1 MADQLVLI
9 INRAADEYHWCWLD
23 AQLNPRLETAG
34 SGPVEALAAAVHG
47 NYHQVWLI
55 VPGTKVVTREVEY
68 SDKEKKHL
76 RTLLPFQLEET
87 VIGDVERFH
96 FALGSLANGV
106 ARVAYVEKAWFE
118 QVFAQLA
125 AINLDVTRCWSAPA
139 ALPLLPP
146 VETSADADT
155 EVDAPAL
162 KEDFWTLQLY
172 EQVVMVRYA
181 PELAF
186 SVERAHLATALDLL
200 LIAERRV
207 DHLPGL
213 LLRATSAQDLERL
226 ADSLPPS
233 LQGRV
238 VAQQQ
243 VNIWQ
248 LDYTGRS
255 INLCQGEFSQ
265 RLPIERWWGSWR
277 GVALLAAACLAVHIG
292 ILLYQIQDFRAE
304 NTEIR
309 RQIETAFRQAVPQ
322 GVLIDAERQLAG
334 LVREAQP
341 LAQGGSLTLLL
352 ANVLPPLAENSAIT
366 LRNIQYLGDN
376 GELNIQLQ
384 ASEYDAIENLR
395 SRIEANGLSAELL
408 GSSAQGNTHSAR
420 LKISQRR

>member
-1 MADQLVLI
+1 MADQLVLT

-23 AQLNPRLETAG
+23 AQLNARLETAG
-34 SGPVEALAAAVHG
+34 SGTVEALAAAVQG
-47 NYHQVWLI
+47 NHHQVWLI

-68 SDKEKKHL
+68 TAKEKKHL

-87 VIGDVERFH
+87 VIGDVDRFH
-96 FALGSLANGV
+96 FALGSLDEGV
-106 ARVAYVEKAWFE
+106 VRVAYVEKAWFE

-125 AINLDVTRCWSAPA
+125 EINLDVTRCWSAPA

-146 VETSADADT
+146 THTSS
-155 EVDAPAL
+155 EVDAPI
-162 KEDFWTLQLY
+162 EQDFWTLQLY

-186 SVERAHLATALDLL
+186 SVERAHLATALELL
-200 LIAERRV
+200 LTAEQRV

-226 ADSLPPS
+226 ADSLPS
-233 LQGRV
+233 ALQSRV
-238 VAQQQ
+238 VERQQ
-243 VNIWQ
+243 VNFWQ
-248 LDYTGRS
+248 LDYSGGS

-265 RLPIERWWGSWR
+265 RLPIERWWRSWR
-277 GVALLAAACLAVHIG
+277 GVATLAAACFAVHIG
-292 ILLYQIQDFRAE
+292 IVLYQIQDFRTE

-309 RQIETAFRQAVPQ
+309 RQIEAAYRQAVPQ

-341 LAQGGSLTLLL
+341 LSQGGSVTNLL
-352 ANVLPPLAENSAIT
+352 AKVLPPLAERSAIT

-376 GELNIQLQ
+376 GELNMQLQ

-395 SRIEANGLSAELL
+395 TTIEASGLRAELL

-420 LKISQRR
+420 LKISQLR